1 VRPFTKLTLIVLFA
15 LLAVAAIAQFTMD
28 GPDIPYDGP
37 VPGTPLPSLS
47 ATP

>member
-1 VRPFTKLTLIVLFA
+1 VRPFTKITLVVLFVLIA
-15 LLAVAAIAQFTMD
+15 IAAIAQFTIG
-28 GPDIPYDGP
+28 GPETPYEGP